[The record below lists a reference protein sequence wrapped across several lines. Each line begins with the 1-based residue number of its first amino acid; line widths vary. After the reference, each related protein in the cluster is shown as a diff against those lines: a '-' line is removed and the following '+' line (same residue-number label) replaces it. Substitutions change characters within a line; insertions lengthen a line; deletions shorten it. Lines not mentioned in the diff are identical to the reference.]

1 MLKRD
6 VDKWVLVKLE
16 NVSKDLSSLK
26 SKVGK
31 LDIDKLAPVSV
42 DLSKLSNVV
51 KNRFGKN
58 TEYDKLVKKVNAI

>member
-16 NVSKDLSSLK
+16 KVSKDLRSLK

-42 DLSKLSNVV
+42 DLSKLSDVV